1 MNKYGESKLLVNGD
15 GWTSI
20 MVKEVKKK
28 HTNNERTYKV
38 VKAVKPVKAPFA
50 MLVIPLLLKSLY
62 EQIWGE

>member
-1 MNKYGESKLLVNGD
+1 
-15 GWTSI
+15 

-38 VKAVKPVKAPFA
+38 VKAVKPVKVPFA
-50 MLVIPLLLKSLY
+50 MLVIPLNFKFLY